1 MTSVVKVVRKLPPT
15 HMSLMKLIAS
25 LLILP
30 YASVLIFVWLFLID
44 LKVVS
49 WFGKEGMVKEMKLI
63 NFYFLNCCNPHIFC
77 YGFLVVSWHF
87 VSASYTKM

>member
-1 MTSVVKVVRKLPPT
+1 
-15 HMSLMKLIAS
+15 MSLMKLIAS

-87 VSASYTKM
+87 VDRKSVV